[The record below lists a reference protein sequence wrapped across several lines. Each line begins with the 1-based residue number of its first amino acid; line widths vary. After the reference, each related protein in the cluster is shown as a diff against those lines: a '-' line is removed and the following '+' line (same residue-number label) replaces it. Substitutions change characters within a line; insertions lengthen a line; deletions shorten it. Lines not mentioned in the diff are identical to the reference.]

1 MASRAWPPLEKDVVT
16 GVKSAETTGF
26 AGFDGVVGDVP
37 GAAVEDERRSHG

>member
-1 MASRAWPPLEKDVVT
+1 VAAVKKDVVT

-37 GAAVEDERRSHG
+37 STAVEDERRAHEGAE